1 MSALEIIR
9 LIVRYFHYIAGTAIC
24 LTLLVFFTTK
34 DDKREYETHTL
45 MNTGLISGYSIES
58 SSAGRIDYAKTN
70 NELENLINLATSYET
85 NKELSARL
93 LAKFLV
99 LDHKGELPLLK
110 ENYSDF
116 RKSVEDLPIEV
127 KDRDTELTVLY
138 NIISQRDAD
147 RSNPFYELTN
157 SKNPLFG
164 NKQLETILVIREG
177 KSDMIRV
184 EYSSIDPYLSQVTLE
199 LLTDIFIT
207 QQKSIKEGQTD
218 SVIGFFKSAVDK
230 SDAKLKGAED
240 ELLNFRVDNRIINY
254 YEQTRF
260 ISGNKEELERQY
272 QEELKVA
279 AGAKSALM
287 KIQVEI
293 EDKSIIPQLQSKI
306 ADNRSRISKQTTLLT
321 QLELVMDTVPDNAR
335 TIRKSNLNGEITLLK
350 QEMTDIADQLIM
362 VNQTP
367 DGIETKELLT
377 QWLNQTISKEE
388 SEAKLDVMNN
398 RKREYELIYD
408 QFAPLGSTLKRLE
421 REIDVAEREYLE
433 NLHSYNQA
441 RLHKYSSLMSSNIKV
456 LDPPYYPLEP
466 LKSKRMM
473 IVILS
478 FIIGIV
484 LPTGL
489 LIAMELLDGS
499 LKNPERANLE
509 TELKVAG
516 LLMKQPKDV
525 DNHMIDFQSVNKQS
539 LNLLIQQL
547 RAATKGIST
556 PKKVNVFSMQHGEG
570 KTFLAEQ
577 LTNYFETYLTDK
589 DIKENLEFEFT
600 EIAAIQHEP
609 YQEKTLIEADVHL
622 LVARANRKWTASD
635 KHSLEV
641 YSELSGK
648 QPLLFLNGV
657 SSDVMEEVI
666 GSIPKRR
673 NKVRAMVHKWMTQG
687 FKGATV

>member
-1 MSALEIIR
+1 MNALEIIR
-9 LIVRYFHYIAGTAIC
+9 LLVRHAHYIAISAVG
-24 LTLLVFFTTK
+24 LTLLVFFTTQN
-34 DDKREYETHTL
+34 DKREYETHTL
-45 MNTGLISGYSIES
+45 LNTGLISGYSIES
-58 SSAGRIDYAKTN
+58 SSSGRIDYAKTN

-85 NKELSARL
+85 NKELSAKL
-93 LAKFLV
+93 LARFLV
-99 LDHKGELPLLK
+99 LDHQQKLPILK
-110 ENYSDF
+110 ENYPDF
-116 RKSVEDLPIEV
+116 LESIKALPIQI
-127 KDRDTELTVLY
+127 KDRDTDLTVLY
-138 NIISQRDAD
+138 KIIRQRDAD
-147 RSNPFYELTN
+147 RVNPFYKLAN
-157 SKNPLFG
+157 SENPFFG
-164 NKQLETILVIREG
+164 NKQLETILVTREG

-184 EYSSIDPYLSQVTLE
+184 EYKAIDPYLSQVTLE

-240 ELLNFRVDNRIINY
+240 ELLNFRVSNRIINY

-279 AGAKSALM
+279 AGARSALA

-293 EDKSIIPQLQSKI
+293 EDKSIIPELQSRI
-306 ADNRSRISKQTTLLT
+306 ADNRSKISRQTTLLT
-321 QLELVMDTVPDNAR
+321 QLELVMDTVPDNTR
-335 TIRKSNLNGEITLLK
+335 TIKKSNLNGEITLLK
-350 QEMTDIADQLIM
+350 QEMTDIADRLIM

-388 SEAKLDVMNN
+388 SEAKLAVMNN

-441 RLHKYSSLMSSNIKV
+441 RLHKYSSMMSSNLKV
-456 LDPPYYPLEP
+456 IDAPYYPLEP

-478 FIIGIV
+478 FVVGLV
-484 LPTGL
+484 LPIGL
-489 LIAMELLDGS
+489 LIGLELLDSS
-499 LKNPERANLE
+499 LKKPERAIEE
-509 TELKVAG
+509 TGLKVGG
-516 LLMKQPKDV
+516 LMIKQPLSIKK
-525 DNHMIDFQSVNKQS
+525 HSIDFQTVNKQS
-539 LNLLIQQL
+539 LNLLIQQI
-547 RAATKGIST
+547 RANTKGIST
-556 PKKVNVFSMQHGEG
+556 PKTVNIFSMQHGEG
-570 KTFLAEQ
+570 KSFLIEQLSSYFKTYLSEKDLAE
-577 LTNYFETYLTDK
+577 NIEFRF
-589 DIKENLEFEFT
+589 KE
-600 EIAAIQHEP
+600 IGAIQHEP
-609 YQEKTLIEADVHL
+609 YQENELLAADLHL
-622 LVARANRKWTASD
+622 LVARANRKWTTAD
-635 KHSLEV
+635 QHSLEV
-641 YSELSGK
+641 YHELAGK
-648 QPLLFLNGV
+648 EPLLFLNGV

-673 NKVRAMVHKWMTQG
+673 SRLRSLVHHWMTQG
-687 FKGATV
+687 FKSAMV

>member
-609 YQEKTLIEADVHL
+609 YQEKTLIAADVHL

>member
-24 LTLLVFFTTK
+24 LTLLVFFSTK
-34 DDKREYETHTL
+34 DDKREFETHTL
-45 MNTGLISGYSIES
+45 LNTGLISGYSIES
-58 SSAGRIDYAKTN
+58 SGSGRIDYAKTN

-93 LAKFLV
+93 LAHFLL
-99 LDHKGELPLLK
+99 LDHQGKLPILSS
-110 ENYSDF
+110 NYSDF
-116 RKSVEDLPIEV
+116 LEGIGDLPIEV
-127 KDRDTELTVLY
+127 KDKDTELTLLY
-138 NIISQRDAD
+138 EIIKQRDAD
-147 RSNPFYELTN
+147 RANPFYQLTN
-157 SKNPLFG
+157 SKNPFFG

-184 EYSSIDPYLSQVTLE
+184 EYKSIDPYLSQVTLE
-199 LLTDIFIT
+199 LLTEIFIT
-207 QQKSIKEGQTD
+207 QQKNTKEGQTD
-218 SVIGFFKSAVDK
+218 SVISFFKEAVDK
-230 SDAKLKGAED
+230 SDNKLKGAED
-240 ELLNFRVDNRIINY
+240 ELLNFRVSNRIINY

-272 QEELKVA
+272 QEELKLA
-279 AGAKSALM
+279 AGSRSALA
-287 KIQVEI
+287 KIQLEI
-293 EDKSIIPQLQSKI
+293 EDKSVIPLLQARI
-306 ADNRSRISKQTTLLT
+306 ADNRSEISKQTTLLT
-321 QLELVMDTVPDNAR
+321 ELELVMDTVPDNAR
-335 TIRKSNLNGEITLLK
+335 VIRKSALNGEITLLK
-350 QEMTDIADQLIM
+350 QEMTDIASQLIL

-377 QWLNQTISKEE
+377 QWLNQTIAKEE
-388 SEAKLDVMNN
+388 SEAKLAVMNN

-441 RLHKYSSLMSSNIKV
+441 RLHKYSSLMSSNLKV
-456 LDPPYYPLEP
+456 IDKPYYPLEP

-478 FIIGIV
+478 FIVGIA

-499 LKNPERANLE
+499 LKNPDNAHAE
-509 TELKVAG
+509 TQLKVAG
-516 LLMKQPKDV
+516 LLIKQPV
-525 DNHMIDFQSVNKQS
+525 NIENHKIDFQSVNKQS

-547 RAATKGIST
+547 RAATKGIRT
-556 PKKVNVFSMQHGEG
+556 PKKINIFSMQSGEG
-570 KTFLAEQ
+570 KSFLIEQ
-577 LTNYFETYLTDK
+577 LNAYFAQYLTAE
-589 DIKENLEFEFT
+589 DIKNNLEFEFT
-600 EIAAIQHEP
+600 ELGAIQHEP
-609 YQEKTLIEADVHL
+609 YQEKTLTDADAHL

-641 YSELSGK
+641 YTELSGK
-648 QPLLFLNGV
+648 QPLVFLNGV
-657 SSDVMEEVI
+657 SSDVMEEAI
-666 GSIPKRR
+666 GPIPKRR
-673 NKVRAMVHKWMTQG
+673 SRIRAFVHQWMTQG